1 MLRQSGLIFGSRVL
15 LTRVVE
21 LHQIRLNSNPGCPL
35 CMALASSY
43 DKIDISEQDDQEPLS
58 GYGTF
63 WSRTR
68 PTKSAEEGDPLITAE
83 HGTVMLKV
91 EASSFNPVR
100 TPLIKTSNRYSE
112 IFNTNVPRYSDCHLQ
127 LRRSDGKVSEKIHLA
142 RGMDVSF
149 LM

>member
-1 MLRQSGLIFGSRVL
+1 LWNVL
-15 LTRVVE
+15 VP
-21 LHQIRLNSNPGCPL
+21 HQ
-35 CMALASSY
+35 A
-43 DKIDISEQDDQEPLS
+43 DKIGRGRGSFDNGRD
-58 GYGTF
+58 
-63 WSRTR
+63 
-68 PTKSAEEGDPLITAE
+68 
-83 HGTVMLKV
+83 GTVMLKV

-100 TPLIKTSNRYSE
+100 TPLVKTSNRYSE